1 MTATVVGPILPGA
14 LLHRREQD
22 PIPGWVAAISVALF
36 VAVLLY
42 RGFGVG

>member
-1 MTATVVGPILPGA
+1 MTATVVGPILLGA
-14 LLHRREQD
+14 LLHRREQET
-22 PIPGWVAAISVALF
+22 IPGWLAAIIVALF